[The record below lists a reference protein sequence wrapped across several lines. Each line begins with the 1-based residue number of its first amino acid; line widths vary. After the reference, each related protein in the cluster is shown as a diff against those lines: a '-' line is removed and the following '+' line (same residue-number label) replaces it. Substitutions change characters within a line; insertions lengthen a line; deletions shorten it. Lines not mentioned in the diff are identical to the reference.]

1 MQEDFHNNVLLTM
14 QGFDLQNMTRENFLC
29 DQMLDL
35 VLHPY
40 ALLVFSQ
47 SHQFHSPILLLWHP
61 LMMIP
66 LHYRKKVIWWLFYG
80 ENHDENVSSNGSCDC
95 SIFNGDSDKIFMVI
109 ITMVV
114 AIVMVRI
121 DNCDDGCDSHS
132 ENDGCDRRR

>member
-1 MQEDFHNNVLLTM
+1 
-14 QGFDLQNMTRENFLC
+14 MTRENFLF

-80 ENHDENVSSNGSCDC
+80 ENHDENVSRNGSCD